1 MCYSLNRFLL
11 PCPDRA
17 CKWLIKRLRVRK
29 DQFRNFERRLERYKD
44 SRIALKLLAKCE
56 GLERVKVTVDTCK
69 FVSRSRE
76 QNHGLLDAYKVAAA
90 RFTVLGTGTSS
101 QIEVEDY
108 SWWDMELSIH
118 VMASENRFR
127 SRHPDVRALVEIEVA
142 SRGV

>member
-1 MCYSLNRFLL
+1 M
-11 PCPDRA
+11 
-17 CKWLIKRLRVRK
+17 
-29 DQFRNFERRLERYKD
+29 
-44 SRIALKLLAKCE
+44 
-56 GLERVKVTVDTCK
+56 KVTVDACE

-90 RFTVLGTGTSS
+90 RLTVLGTGTSC

-108 SWWDMELSIH
+108 SWWEMELSIHVMASH

-142 SRGV
+142 PRGVQDMCFSFACLVEPVGKY